1 MKKILSIICLVAI
14 SIFSTSEVYAAQDND
29 GKGVASSAGKV
40 NKVGAAGSSFL
51 KIPIGTRATGMA
63 GANGAAVNDLSCLF
77 WNPAALVNVEGMSA
91 MVEHNT
97 WFANYGL
104 SFAGV
109 SLPLNEQ
116 FSVAASI
123 VSLSSGDIEYT
134 DMFNQGGTGTH
145 YTVQDMSAQMTFS
158 GRITD
163 QFSFGV
169 TAKYLNNKIAN
180 LSSGGFAF
188 DIGTLYETGIQGIKI
203 GFSIH
208 NFGGEME
215 YSGQELRTEAPLY
228 NNSLYQ
234 SELDAAYLSS
244 TYSAPVI
251 FRAGVSSEIYQ
262 EGDHEIIAAFDFITH
277 SDIPEQF
284 AFGGEYVWKEF
295 LSFRAG
301 YNFNHDNNGVA
312 FGVGLKYFTGGMSGD
327 FGYSM
332 TPAME
337 IDQLI
342 HRIGISLNLG
352 N

>member
-14 SIFSTSEVYAAQDND
+14 SIFFTSEMNAANNQPS
-29 GKGVASSAGKV
+29 KGTASSAGKIS
-40 NKVGAAGSSFL
+40 KVGASGSSFL

-63 GANGAAVNDLSCLF
+63 GANSAAVNDMTCLF
-77 WNPAALVNVEGMSA
+77 WNPAALVELDGAAA
-91 MVEHNT
+91 MFEHTT
-97 WFANYGL
+97 WFADYGL
-104 SFAGV
+104 SFAGL
-109 SLPLNEQ
+109 SFPLSEQ
-116 FSVAASI
+116 YSVAASV
-123 VSLSSGDIEYT
+123 VSLSSSDIPFTTMTDQDGD
-134 DMFNQGGTGTH
+134 GTS
-145 YTVQDMSAQMTFS
+145 YKVQDLSAQLTFS

-169 TAKYLNNKIAN
+169 TAKYLNNTIAN

-188 DIGTLYETGIQGIKI
+188 DIGTLYDTGIQGIKI

-208 NFGGEME
+208 NFGGDMT
-215 YSGQELRTEAPLY
+215 YSGQELRTEAALY
-228 NNSLYQ
+228 GKEIYQ

-244 TYSAPVI
+244 SYSAPVI
-251 FRAGVSSEIYQ
+251 FRAGISSEVYN
-262 EGDHEIIAAFDFITH
+262 EGDHALTAAFDFITH

-284 AFGGEYVWKEF
+284 AIGGEYVWKEF
-295 LSFRAG
+295 LAFRAG

-332 TPAME
+332 TPAIE

-342 HRIGISLNLG
+342 HRIGVSLNFG

>member
-14 SIFSTSEVYAAQDND
+14 SIFSTSEVYAAQNTDN
-29 GKGVASSAGKV
+29 KGTASSAGKV

-77 WNPAALVNVEGMSA
+77 WNPAALVNVEGAGA
-91 MVEHNT
+91 MFEHTT
-97 WFANYGL
+97 WFADYGV
-104 SFAGV
+104 SFVGL

-116 FSVAASI
+116 FAVAASI
-123 VSLSSGDIEYT
+123 ISLSSGDIDYT
-134 DMFNQGGTGTH
+134 TMTLQDGNGTS
-145 YTVQDMSAQMTFS
+145 YKVQDMAAQLTFS

-208 NFGGEME
+208 NFGGEMT
-215 YSGQELRTEAPLY
+215 YSGQELRTETALF
-228 NNSLYQ
+228 NNTLYQ

-244 TYSAPVI
+244 NYSAPVI
-251 FRAGVSSEIYQ
+251 FRAGVSSEVYN
-262 EGDHEIIAAFDFITH
+262 EGDHALTAAFDFVTH

-284 AFGGEYVWKEF
+284 TVGGEYVWKEF

-312 FGVGLKYFTGGMSGD
+312 FGVGLKYFTGGMTGD

-337 IDQLI
+337 LDQLI
-342 HRIGISLNLG
+342 HRFGISLNFG